1 MWIQFESIYTMDA
14 AFARYREI
22 ILLIITSTFFV
33 KFRPSETNKV
43 NRKYKNQGIV
53 PDDCFLFIL
62 GFIDQINY
70 WKDFLSFELSHK
82 SDRDKRTL
90 VKDYQSSFVLMWYG
104 LFGKYTGF
112 KKSDKQIL
120 ALELSEA
127 FLTYV
132 KEGDMT
138 DCIKIYAKYLPI
150 QFKLDTEKSP
160 AFLRREKE
168 KEEARIAEETARSAK
183 ETARVAAETA
193 RVAEK
198 TAMNA
203 EILENAKLFVKEK
216 INEFLNRKKVGT
228 WANIVLMPPEF
239 YVRLRL
245 CSYEEEYYFETVW
258 KSQSP

>member
-1 MWIQFESIYTMDA
+1 MWIQFESIYTMDPG
-14 AFARYREI
+14 FARYREI
-22 ILLIITSTFFV
+22 IRRIEEG
-33 KFRPSETNKV
+33 KFRLSESNKFI
-43 NRKYKNQGIV
+43 RKYENQSIV
-53 PDDCFLFIL
+53 PDDYFLFIL

-70 WKDFLSFELSHK
+70 WKKYLSFELSHK
-82 SDRDKRTL
+82 SDCDKRTL

-160 AFLRREKE
+160 AFLMREKE
-168 KEEARIAEETARSAK
+168 KEEARIAEETARVAK

-193 RVAEK
+193 RVAAE
-198 TAMNA
+198 TAINA
-203 EILENAKLFVKEK
+203 EILDDAKLFVGQK
-216 INEFLNRKKVGT
+216 INDFLNRKKVGT

-239 YVRLRL
+239 YVRLGL
-245 CSYEEEYYFETVW
+245 CSHVEEYYFETVW